1 MTSLPVGAPRDGA
14 GKAWYNGGGRRRN
27 PCPAGGRAAPRGA
40 PAAHGG
46 REAAPSCSAR
56 RAPAGGLEA
65 AGCGPGGAAP
75 LCVRFSALR
84 TAAARAFA
92 RPRAASVVASVAV
105 WGGLADGF

>member
-1 MTSLPVGAPRDGA
+1 MTSLPAGAPRDGA

-27 PCPAGGRAAPRGA
+27 PCPAGVRAAPRGA

-65 AGCGPGGAAP
+65 AGCGPGGAAAL
-75 LCVRFSALR
+75 LCVRSSAQR
-84 TAAARAFA
+84 TGAARAFA
-92 RPRAASVVASVAV
+92 RPRGASVVASAAV
-105 WGGLADGF
+105 